1 MLQEY
6 QLLKIAIPTQFI
18 RENVTPANPPTHP
31 SKKTQKTKAKKPK
44 KPRTLLTASLLK
56 DISH

>member
-18 RENVTPANPPTHP
+18 RETVTPANPLTHP
-31 SKKTQKTKAKKPK
+31 SKKPQKTKAKKPK

>member
-18 RENVTPANPPTHP
+18 RENVTPANPPTP
-31 SKKTQKTKAKKPK
+31 RKKPK
-44 KPRTLLTASLLK
+44 KQKQKNPKNPAPF
-56 DISH
+56 